1 MQSVVYRQIPRCSKD
16 LLDQIGSFP
25 IADLHEALGGIE
37 GRLQLMSHKMRPTTP
52 SQKAVGQAV
61 TSYNFPGDNLMIHAA
76 LNVAQRGDILV
87 LVNGGVPQGALWGDV
102 AATYAMEKGI
112 AGVVTDGPA
121 RDIDALKEL
130 GCKTWSTIIS
140 PAHPEK
146 RGPGCVNI
154 PVVCDGVTVKPGDI
168 IVADDDGVLVVPLQ
182 RAADV
187 IKRAKQRNESEI
199 DIRRQ
204 IKSGKSL
211 FEILNMQK
219 ISMPPT
225 SRLSTGSGPIGNK
238 PPWTRWSYSATRS
251 TQRRSGRRS
260 ERARSARRS

>member
-1 MQSVVYRQIPRCSKD
+1 MQSVVYKQILRCSRE
-16 LLDQIGSFP
+16 LLDQIAAFP
-25 IADLHEALGGIE
+25 VSDLHEALGAIE
-37 GRLQLMSHKMRPTTP
+37 GRLQLMSHRMRPIVL

-112 AGVVTDGPA
+112 AGVVADGPV
-121 RDIDALKEL
+121 RDTDALREM
-130 GCKTWSTIIS
+130 GCKTWCTIVS

-154 PVVCDGVTVKPGDI
+154 PVVCDGVTVQPGDI
-168 IVADDDGVLVVPLQ
+168 IVADDDGVLAVPQNLAAEVIE
-182 RAADV
+182 RA
-187 IKRAKQRNESEI
+187 RRRNDSEK

-211 FEILNMQK
+211 FEILGMQK
-219 ISMPPT
+219 NLDAANVEVVDGFWSD
-225 SRLSTGSGPIGNK
+225 RSTGP
-238 PPWTRWSYSATRS
+238 R
-251 TQRRSGRRS
+251 
-260 ERARSARRS
+260 

>member
-1 MQSVVYRQIPRCSKD
+1 MHSVVYKQIPRCSRE
-16 LLDQIGSFP
+16 LLEQIASFP
-25 IADLHEALGGIE
+25 IADLHEALGAIE
-37 GRLQLMSHKMRPTTP
+37 GRLRLMSPRMRPIAL

-112 AGVVTDGPA
+112 AGVVADGPV
-121 RDIDALKEL
+121 RDTDALREM
-130 GCKTWSTIIS
+130 GCKTWSTIVS

-146 RGPGCVNI
+146 RGPGAVNI
-154 PVVCDGVTVKPGDI
+154 PVVCDGVMVEPGDI
-168 IVADDDGVLVVPLQ
+168 IVADDDGVLTVPLHH
-182 RAADV
+182 AAEA
-187 IKRAKQRNESEI
+187 IKRARRRNDTEQ

-219 ISMPPT
+219 NLDAASVEVVDGVW
-225 SRLSTGSGPIGNK
+225 SDRDAGP
-238 PPWTRWSYSATRS
+238 R
-251 TQRRSGRRS
+251 
-260 ERARSARRS
+260 